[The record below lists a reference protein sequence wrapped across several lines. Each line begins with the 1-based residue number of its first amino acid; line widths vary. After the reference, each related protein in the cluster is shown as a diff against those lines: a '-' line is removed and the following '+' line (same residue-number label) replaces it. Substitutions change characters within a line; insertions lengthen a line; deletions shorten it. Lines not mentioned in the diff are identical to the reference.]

1 MAAIVGAVLLID
13 RQMAGLFTDLVLFAY
28 PLPMV
33 FYASKYGMK
42 QSLVLFT
49 AIVFLSFILSTPQVM
64 FYVITEMLI
73 GLFYGSGIH
82 EGKPTGRIILVTVIM
97 SVLVTLI
104 TTVVAAEFFGYD
116 LAGEID
122 LYMKAVDQ
130 AMSTTGMTFNG
141 TDMKSFLM
149 NILIVS
155 TLLTGVLQGFVTHFL
170 ARMMLNRLRIHI
182 EPIRPLIEYFP
193 PVWSGYV
200 GIACLVVYGITV
212 YRPLENVWLNN
223 VLQATGIMGMMYL
236 AFFGY
241 IALTF
246 VLRYMVHM
254 SKGIAVIVSL
264 VLFMMA
270 SLPTAVFGFL
280 YITTDYH
287 RIVVSGGRN
296 MKGGN
301 DDA

>member
-1 MAAIVGAVLLID
+1 
-13 RQMAGLFTDLVLFAY
+13 
-28 PLPMV
+28 
-33 FYASKYGMK
+33 
-42 QSLVLFT
+42 
-49 AIVFLSFILSTPQVM
+49 
-64 FYVITEMLI
+64 
-73 GLFYGSGIH
+73 
-82 EGKPTGRIILVTVIM
+82 
-97 SVLVTLI
+97 
-104 TTVVAAEFFGYD
+104 
-116 LAGEID
+116 
-122 LYMKAVDQ
+122 
-130 AMSTTGMTFNG
+130 
-141 TDMKSFLM
+141 
-149 NILIVS
+149 
-155 TLLTGVLQGFVTHFL
+155 
-170 ARMMLNRLRIHI
+170 MLNRLRIHI

-270 SLPTAVFGFL
+270 SLPMAVFGFL